1 MYGTAH
7 GMRYHKAT
15 HQWSINGNLL
25 VNLKINRQSLPPD
38 LKAEQRRCLSRLH
51 CILKVTQHATLD
63 TRSKLEP
70 KCDGDS
76 SENVKQAIGLISKT
90 TTLHVQHTFFV
101 HFFASPHDYGMKI
114 PMEDVNKRQ
123 RIFLSLSK
131 LECGPRE
138 INSREIRLHLTF
150 PAIWNN
156 ATKFEKTRIHF
167 KSDVFAAELPIGQ
180 CFYLS

>member
-15 HQWSINGNLL
+15 HQWSINGTLL

-51 CILKVTQHATLD
+51 CILKVTQHVTLD

-90 TTLHVQHTFFV
+90 TTLHVQHTFLYISLR
-101 HFFASPHDYGMKI
+101 HCDYGVKI
-114 PMEDVNKRQ
+114 PNFTFYGRRKQ
-123 RIFLSLSK
+123 ATTNFSFSFK
-131 LECGPRE
+131 TECGPQE
-138 INSREIRLHLTF
+138 INSREIPLHLTF
-150 PAIWNN
+150 SEIWN
-156 ATKFEKTRIHF
+156 KRDK
-167 KSDVFAAELPIGQ
+167 V
-180 CFYLS
+180 

>member
-90 TTLHVQHTFFV
+90 TTLHVQHTFLYISLRHCTTTAWKSLISRF
-101 HFFASPHDYGMKI
+101 I
-114 PMEDVNKRQ
+114 EDVNKRQ

-131 LECGPRE
+131 LECGPQE

-150 PAIWNN
+150 SAIWNKRDKVWKN
-156 ATKFEKTRIHF
+156 ANSF
-167 KSDVFAAELPIGQ
+167 
-180 CFYLS
+180 